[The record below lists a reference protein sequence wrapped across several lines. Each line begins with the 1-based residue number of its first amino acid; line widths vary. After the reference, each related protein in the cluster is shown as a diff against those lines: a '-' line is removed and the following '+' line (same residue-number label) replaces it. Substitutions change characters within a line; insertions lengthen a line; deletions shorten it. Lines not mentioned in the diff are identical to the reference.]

1 MQIRGVGEDVAT
13 LLEAADVNGCKD
25 LQHRN
30 PEHLH
35 AKLIE
40 VQKSRNIVPDTPS
53 LEQVVEWIALAKQI
67 AQAESQE

>member
-1 MQIRGVGEDVAT
+1 MQIRGVGEDVAM
-13 LLEAADVNGCKD
+13 LLEEADINGCKD

-35 AKLIE
+35 AKLI
-40 VQKSRNIVPDTPS
+40 
-53 LEQVVEWIALAKQI
+53 